1 MSGFR
6 SAATSTPNAGARTSG
21 ALTWH
26 RTPVV
31 AVALAGA
38 VVLAATG
45 LALSRPDLVAV
56 GIPLALCFVWALRHR
71 PEGGSL
77 EVELSAAP
85 GTGEGVVTGNVDIEA
100 ADADWVQLAVDQ
112 AGHRTGMADVAPG
125 EKALRSRS
133 RLRHSGPI
141 ELLAVTARGV
151 ALDGAWASDAT
162 PRASLR
168 WSAVPALRRLRELP
182 VAPRLTGLHGS
193 HEGARPGQG
202 GDFRDIHPF
211 APGDELRR
219 VDWRATARLARTPG
233 ELYVRRVNTLSDSSV
248 VIAVD
253 TADDLGEVVATWGSG
268 DLEQSGTTSLDLARE
283 AALSLAT
290 AAIETG
296 DRVAFHELAPG
307 GRTLR
312 SGAGARYLARLR
324 DVISATGVSGDGSRF
339 RRTPPIA
346 QGSIVFVLS
355 TFFDGAA
362 AELATRWRA
371 SGHAVVAVDVLP
383 QPDDTRLSSEQ
394 RLATRT
400 LLAERSD
407 ILLEL
412 RRTGVEVLAWRDG
425 DADAVLRMLLRGRHA
440 RKPAVRR

>member
-1 MSGFR
+1 MSEQD
-6 SAATSTPNAGARTSG
+6 AGIAMGTGDRAGTHV
-21 ALTWH
+21 APAWH

-38 VVLAATG
+38 VLLAGAG
-45 LALSRPDLVAV
+45 LATSRPDLVAV
-56 GIPLALCFVWALRHR
+56 GLPLALAFVWALLRR
-71 PEGGSL
+71 PSKGELTVGL
-77 EVELSAAP
+77 EAAA
-85 GTGEGVVTGNVDIEA
+85 GERAGEVTARVDIA
-100 ADADWVQLAVDQ
+100 ADADWVQIAVDQ
-112 AGHRTGMADVAPG
+112 AGRRTGMAEVAPTAG
-125 EKALRSRS
+125 ALRTRS

-141 ELLAVTARGV
+141 ELLEVTARGV
-151 ALDGAWASDAT
+151 AMDGAWV
-162 PRASLR
+162 
-168 WSAVPALRRLRELP
+168 SAPSPHVRLTWNAAPALRRLREIP
-182 VAPRLTGLHGS
+182 VAPRLTGLHGG
-193 HEGARPGQG
+193 HEGAKPGQG

-233 ELYVRRVNTLSDSSV
+233 ELYVRRVNALSDSSV

-253 TADDLGEVVATWGSG
+253 TADDLGEVVATWGTAG
-268 DLEQSGTTSLDLARE
+268 IEHSGTTSLDLARE
-283 AALSLAT
+283 AALSIAT

-324 DVISATGVSGDGSRF
+324 DVIAATGVSGDGSRY
-339 RRTPPIA
+339 RRTPPVP

-371 SGHAVVAVDVLP
+371 TGHAVVAIDVLP
-383 QPDDTRLSSEQ
+383 EPDDSRLSREQ
-394 RLATRT
+394 RLAIRT
-400 LLAERSD
+400 LLAEQSD
-407 ILLEL
+407 ILSEL
-412 RRTGVEVLAWRDG
+412 RRAGVDVLSWRGG
-425 DADAVLRMLLRGRHA
+425 DADAVLRMLQRGR
-440 RKPAVRR
+440 RPTGTVVRR